1 MPDLSE
7 IQAAFQRHI
16 LLHDPAIAT
25 HIVGVGQTE
34 IEQRLAVY
42 ANAYLARLVEA
53 LANDYPAL
61 QGVLGQD
68 GFVELCHAYVRAYPS
83 RHYSLRYLGQHLPD
97 YLLQDHREHLS
108 ELARFEWALT
118 TSFDAQDRD
127 VASVAQATAIPAA
140 AWPSLRVRVHPS
152 VNQLILSW
160 NTLARWRGVKEGRLP
175 SVPKRLGEPRSCLIW
190 REGLVSRYRSL
201 EPDEGAAFVTARA
214 GATFAELCGEMA
226 ANTPESEVAPRAAS
240 FLKTWLSSGIV
251 SELLT

>member
-1 MPDLSE
+1 MPNLSE

-16 LLHDPAIAT
+16 LMQDPAIAT

-34 IEQRLAVY
+34 IDQRLAVY

-53 LANDYPAL
+53 LANEYPAL

-83 RHYSLRYLGQHLPD
+83 RHYSLRYLGQHLSD
-97 YLLQDHREHLS
+97 YLLQDHPEYLS

-118 TSFDAQDRD
+118 TSFDAEDCH
-127 VASVAQATAIPAA
+127 VASVEQATAIPAA
-140 AWPSLRVRVHPS
+140 AWPSLRVRMHPS
-152 VNQLILSW
+152 VNHLILYW
-160 NTLARWRGVKEGRLP
+160 NTLARWRSVKDGGLS
-175 SVPKRLGEPRSCLIW
+175 SVPQRLGEPRSCLIW
-190 REGLVSRYRSL
+190 REGLVSRYRFL
-201 EPDEGAAFVTARA
+201 DPDEGAAFVTAWA
-214 GATFAELCGEMA
+214 GATFADLCGEMT
-226 ANTPESEVAPRAAS
+226 ANVPESEVAQRAAG